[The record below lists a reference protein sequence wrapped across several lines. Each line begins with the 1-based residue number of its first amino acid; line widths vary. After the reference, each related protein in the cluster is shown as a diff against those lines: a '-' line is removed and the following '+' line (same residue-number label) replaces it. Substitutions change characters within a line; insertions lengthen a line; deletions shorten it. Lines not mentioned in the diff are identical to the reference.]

1 VTTRPDPSFVRDL
14 AAAIAATGGRALIV
28 GGWVR
33 DEILGRSPK
42 DLDLEVFGLRA
53 DRLLSVLEAFGR
65 VDTVGESFTVY
76 KIGGVDVSLPRR
88 ESKVG
93 RGHRGFVVEGD
104 PDLSVVEA
112 ARRRDF
118 TINAMSRDPLTDEIV
133 DPFNGRRDL
142 DERRLRMVDP
152 RTFAD
157 DSLRVL
163 RGLQFAARF
172 ELTIDEAT
180 AALCRS
186 IPLDDLPA
194 ERIWGEV
201 EKLLLLAERPS
212 RGLRLAWDLDV
223 VHRLFPE
230 FVPLAS
236 CPQDAEW
243 HPEGDVWTHTLMVV
257 DEARRQM
264 EGLSRGPAC
273 AIMLAALC
281 HDLGKPATTAWRE
294 GRIRSPGHEDAG
306 VPLATSVLDRLNVQ
320 TLDGYD
326 VRAAVLGLVAEHMR
340 PTAFR
345 QSTIPPG
352 DGAFRRLA
360 LRVDLE
366 LLARFAE
373 ADCRGRGGAFDCS
386 ASAWF
391 LERARSLGVEHAPP
405 APLVLGRHIL
415 ALGVAPGP
423 RVGDILRQLY
433 EKQLDGEIQ
442 TIDDGLAMA
451 RTLVERTS

>member
-1 VTTRPDPSFVRDL
+1 
-14 AAAIAATGGRALIV
+14 
-28 GGWVR
+28 
-33 DEILGRSPK
+33 
-42 DLDLEVFGLRA
+42 
-53 DRLLSVLEAFGR
+53 
-65 VDTVGESFTVY
+65 
-76 KIGGVDVSLPRR
+76 
-88 ESKVG
+88 
-93 RGHRGFVVEGD
+93 
-104 PDLSVVEA
+104 
-112 ARRRDF
+112 
-118 TINAMSRDPLTDEIV
+118 
-133 DPFNGRRDL
+133 
-142 DERRLRMVDP
+142 
-152 RTFAD
+152 
-157 DSLRVL
+157 
-163 RGLQFAARF
+163 
-172 ELTIDEAT
+172 
-180 AALCRS
+180 
-186 IPLDDLPA
+186 
-194 ERIWGEV
+194 
-201 EKLLLLAERPS
+201 
-212 RGLRLAWDLDV
+212 
-223 VHRLFPE
+223 
-230 FVPLAS
+230 
-236 CPQDAEW
+236 
-243 HPEGDVWTHTLMVV
+243 MVV
-257 DEARRQM
+257 DEARRQI
-264 EGLSRGPAC
+264 EDLPRGPAC

-281 HDLGKPATTAWRE
+281 HDLGKPATTGWRE

-306 VPLATSVLDRLNVQ
+306 VPIATAVLDRLNIQ

-373 ADCRGRGGAFDCS
+373 ADCRGRGGPFDCS

-433 EKQLDGEIQ
+433 EKQLDGEIR
-442 TIDDGLAMA
+442 TLDDGLAVA